1 MEFSSTTGEGHTYLL
16 GLKNAHGLLKN
27 GCKSE
32 TSVVVLVTSVMC
44 CCVSAAAVSIKAPL
58 CSETSQPQ
66 GGCGPDSANNNTT
79 LIKLCRS
86 VAYRSPLMSI
96 LNLGEPSV
104 QTGDFNNGADQNQRS
119 SQLTLRL
126 TDIRWL
132 HTVAMVTG
140 LWNSVERTEMTR
152 EEARDEG
159 RHAGTSASSHDTFLG
174 FPLEDLLPFVTAPSS
189 GWTDDGWMKSGSFR
203 IQPLLFCSH
212 VLVRGDLLTS

>member
-1 MEFSSTTGEGHTYLL
+1 
-16 GLKNAHGLLKN
+16 
-27 GCKSE
+27 
-32 TSVVVLVTSVMC
+32 
-44 CCVSAAAVSIKAPL
+44 
-58 CSETSQPQ
+58 
-66 GGCGPDSANNNTT
+66 
-79 LIKLCRS
+79 
-86 VAYRSPLMSI
+86 MSI

-126 TDIRWL
+126 TDFRWL

-152 EEARDEG
+152 EEARDEC
-159 RHAGTSASSHDTFLG
+159 RHAGTLVISVAVPTSASSHDTVLG
-174 FPLEDLLPFVTAPSS
+174 FPMEDLLPFVTAPSS